1 MVNKGCTMYGSA
13 AEIEMAES
21 LGRRWTFD
29 ATSCQIIL
37 EPIEENSNEST
48 VDSIQS
54 DDEDQQESTSD
65 GGDSPDSVRSNIV
78 RRIGEKA
85 DGSGGDL

>member
-13 AEIEMAES
+13 AEIEVAES

-29 ATSCQIIL
+29 ATTCQIIL
-37 EPIEENSNEST
+37 EPVEENSNEST

-54 DDEDQQESTSD
+54 DDEGQQESTSD
-65 GGDSPDSVRSNIV
+65 GSDRLDSIRSNIV
-78 RRIGEKA
+78 QRIGEVK
-85 DGSGGDL
+85 DG

>member
-37 EPIEENSNEST
+37 EPIEESENEST
-48 VDSIQS
+48 VDSIPD
-54 DDEDQQESTSD
+54 DDEGKPKGTSD
-65 GGDSPDSVRSNIV
+65 GSDRLDSIRSNID
-78 RRIGEKA
+78 RRIGEI
-85 DGSGGDL
+85 DGGDQ